1 MFDQVKSHTANH
13 GQTCN
18 SIISIYFIS
27 NNYFMYNIVQILYK
41 MICLLTIALIV
52 DYLAT

>member
-18 SIISIYFIS
+18 SIISICFIS